1 MSNKFFINS
10 IISLL
15 IIIYSH
21 ANANEPVDIWSI
33 DKKESENNSVNTNLD
48 NNISDETETIVIEEN
63 LTNSIEEGEITNR
76 RKR

>member
-21 ANANEPVDIWSI
+21 ANANEPVDIWSV
-33 DKKESENNSVNTNLD
+33 KKESENNSVNTNLD
-48 NNISDETETIVIEEN
+48 NSDEGETIVIEEN
-63 LTNSIEEGEITNR
+63 LTNSIEEGEISN
-76 RKR
+76 KEK